1 MNFSD
6 FVKYGA
12 IGLSGLI
19 SVLIFYL
26 LYKQYDLQTQ
36 THINKSVNKGFTK
49 MLYSFAGM
57 CIFLALIGY
66 GSELTHDYLTKK
78 DLVAELTKANEKIEK
93 LSDRVAL
100 AEKEAAVSKAV
111 LDLIKEESKKNLGI
125 KIQAAAVS
133 ATGPGPSPEPP
144 SPNPTPPKPTV
155 KKIDCPIPEPK
166 EVNYIS
172 LSSDAIFKY
181 NTKLILDGKKP
192 LTPEEYKNHAD
203 DVKKEWDAWREKVK
217 IWLKDHPD
225 QKQFYWF
232 AK

>member
-36 THINKSVNKGFTK
+36 PNINKTINKGFTK
-49 MLYSFAGM
+49 MLYCFAGM
-57 CIFLALIGY
+57 CIFLSLIGY

-78 DLVAELTKANEKIEK
+78 DLSAELAKANEKIEK
-93 LSDRVAL
+93 LSDRVVL
-100 AEKEAAVSKAV
+100 AEKEAAVNKAI
-111 LDLIKEESKKNLGI
+111 LDLIKLESKKNLGI
-125 KIQAAAVS
+125 TFQAPAM
-133 ATGPGPSPEPP
+133 ATTGP
-144 SPNPTPPKPTV
+144 SPNPEPPKPIV
-155 KKIDCPIPEPK
+155 KKIECPIPMPNE
-166 EVNYIS
+166 ENYIS
-172 LSSDAIFKY
+172 LDSASIFKY
-181 NTKLILDGKKP
+181 NTKLILDGKQP
-192 LTPEEYKNHAD
+192 LTSEQYKKHAD
-203 DVKKEWDAWREKVK
+203 DVKKEWEAWREKVK
-217 IWLKDHPD
+217 VWLKDHPD